1 MNGHGQN
8 QPSFQEG
15 WWSFDLGK
23 YRGCD
28 GTYCYYESNTLP
40 PLDKAADWL
49 ESLAWLPKL
58 DAARDNQMQLYRN
71 EHNKR
76 GNLEAIKADVE
87 RLNMDFN
94 GEVGVRLPPPFVTL
108 MGDPDL
114 QNQIPSCTACTF
126 GLSPS
131 VMKYPGAQG
140 GSIVRFLTDQQDV
153 LIWYLHL
160 AADGTDRVL
169 VTPIPMEEMVGKA
182 NNGTLTEDERQAIQR
197 NTWKCGDSFA
207 SFIYRWWLENT
218 LWFKVSESND
228 ESKLTEDE
236 RKYCQYYEDHSV
248 GQ

>member
-8 QPSFQEG
+8 QPSIQKG

-28 GTYCYYESNTLP
+28 GTYCFYDYGTLP
-40 PLDKAADWL
+40 PLDKPADWL
-49 ESLAWLPKL
+49 KSLAWLPPL

-71 EHNKR
+71 EPDKR
-76 GNLEAIKADVE
+76 GNMAHIADTA
-87 RLNMDFN
+87 RTTGL
-94 GEVGVRLPPPFVTL
+94 RLPEAFMKL
-108 MGDPDL
+108 MMSPAL
-114 QNQIPSCTACTF
+114 QDQIPSCTACTF
-126 GLSPS
+126 GLSPDL
-131 VMKYPGAQG
+131 MRYPGAQG

-182 NNGTLTEDERQAIQR
+182 NNGTLTEDERQAIQQ
-197 NTWKCGDSFA
+197 NTWVCGDSFA
-207 SFIYRWWLENT
+207 SFIYRWWLENMI
-218 LWFKVSESND
+218 WFKVSESND
-228 ESKLTEDE
+228 ESTLTEDE
-236 RKYCQYYEDHSV
+236 RAYCNYYEDHPV

>member
-28 GTYCYYESNTLP
+28 GTYCYYDYSTLP
-40 PLDKAADWL
+40 PLDKPDDWL
-49 ESLAWLPKL
+49 ESLSWLPKL
-58 DAARDNQMQLYRN
+58 DVARDQHMQIYRN
-71 EHNKR
+71 AHEER
-76 GNLEAIKADVE
+76 GNVEAIEKA
-87 RLNMDFN
+87 
-94 GEVGVRLPPPFVTL
+94 GEAAGLRLPASFVQL
-108 MGDPDL
+108 MGDHTL
-114 QNQIPSCTACTF
+114 QDQIPSCTACTF
-126 GLSPS
+126 GLSDEL
-131 VMKYPGAQG
+131 MKYPGAQG
-140 GSIVRFLTDQQDV
+140 GYVVRFLTDQQEV

-160 AADGTDRVL
+160 ALDGTDRVL

-182 NNGTLTEDERQAIQR
+182 NGGTLTEDERQAIQR
-197 NTWKCGDSFA
+197 NTWMCGDSFA

-236 RKYCQYYEDHSV
+236 RKYLKHYQDHPV